1 MLVCIGMLGP
11 TLDRGTD
18 ARRWNGWR
26 PTVSL
31 FQQEDMIIDRFEL
44 LYQPQFATLAEIVIE
59 DIERLS
65 PHTEVHGHL
74 MPLDDPW
81 DFEHV
86 YEQLYTFTRQ
96 YPFDTDEHDYIVHI
110 TTGTHVAQICTFLLT
125 ESRHLPAKLIQT
137 SPPNKRHPGAG
148 TYTVIDL
155 DLSRYDALFAR
166 FQQEQQESISFLKAG
181 IDTKSRNFN
190 TLIER
195 IERVAMVSS
204 DPMLLMGPTGAGKTR
219 LARRVYDLK
228 KQRRQV
234 EGRFVE
240 VNCATLRGDAA
251 MSTLFGHTKGAF
263 TGAISARPGLLKAA
277 HKGILF
283 LDEIG
288 ELGLDEQA
296 MLLRALES
304 KRFMPM
310 GADTETSSDFQL
322 IAGTNRDLRKDVS
335 EGKFREDLLARI
347 NLWTFTLPGLKDRR
361 EDIEPN
367 LDYEL
372 ETYTQRTN
380 QRVTINKEA
389 RDHFLR
395 FATDPQT
402 LWSGNFRDLNA
413 CVTRMAT
420 LCHGQRIKRED
431 VDEEIQRLRYNWA
444 HHDDRNDGDE
454 TLEAILGQTR
464 FEQLDRFDRVQL
476 ADVVAVCR
484 QSKSLSAAG
493 RTLFAAS
500 RQQKK
505 SSNDA
510 DRLRKYL
517 ARFELTFKDIQAHES

>member
-1 MLVCIGMLGP
+1 
-11 TLDRGTD
+11 
-18 ARRWNGWR
+18 
-26 PTVSL
+26 
-31 FQQEDMIIDRFEL
+31 
-44 LYQPQFATLAEIVIE
+44 
-59 DIERLS
+59 
-65 PHTEVHGHL
+65 
-74 MPLDDPW
+74 
-81 DFEHV
+81 
-86 YEQLYTFTRQ
+86 
-96 YPFDTDEHDYIVHI
+96 
-110 TTGTHVAQICTFLLT
+110 
-125 ESRHLPAKLIQT
+125 
-137 SPPNKRHPGAG
+137 
-148 TYTVIDL
+148 
-155 DLSRYDALFAR
+155 
-166 FQQEQQESISFLKAG
+166 
-181 IDTKSRNFN
+181 
-190 TLIER
+190 
-195 IERVAMVSS
+195 
-204 DPMLLMGPTGAGKTR
+204 
-219 LARRVYDLK
+219 
-228 KQRRQV
+228 
-234 EGRFVE
+234 
-240 VNCATLRGDAA
+240 
-251 MSTLFGHTKGAF
+251 
-263 TGAISARPGLLKAA
+263 
-277 HKGILF
+277 
-283 LDEIG
+283 
-288 ELGLDEQA
+288 
-296 MLLRALES
+296 
-304 KRFMPM
+304 M

-322 IAGTNRDLRKDVS
+322 VAGTNRDLRKDVA

-444 HHDDRNDGDE
+444 RHDEKHDGDQ

-476 ADVVAVCR
+476 VDVVAVCR

-493 RTLFAAS
+493 RALFAAS

-517 ARFELTFKDIQAHES
+517 ARFDLTFKAIQAHDS